1 MGWESATSDPGLRLL
16 PFTGHGGEGRGLTS
30 VVIFVRV
37 AGGGAE
43 MHIGLFKLLGR
54 LKLSREV
61 LADLCINTR
70 LPPASLPGLSLGFL
84 GS

>member
-1 MGWESATSDPGLRLL
+1 MDPGLRLL

-43 MHIGLFKLLGR
+43 MHTGLFKLLGG
-54 LKLSREV
+54 LKLSRE
-61 LADLCINTR
+61 LADLCINTG
-70 LPPASLPGLSLGFL
+70 LPPASLPRLSLGFL